1 MSNLRIERGDIFYIN
16 KAGYTYGSEQQPGRP
31 GIIVSN
37 NQNNQSASTVE
48 VVYCTTKEKPSLP
61 THMTVLSTKYE
72 STVLCEQITTV
83 SVDRLGNY
91 IGKCNEEEMKQ
102 IDLCL
107 LKSLS
112 LNVGNVMNEK
122 AEPNEPS
129 ASLNSEVIELRI
141 ERDIYK
147 RMYES
152 VMDRLTG
159 MVAGDGTAKK
169 I

>member
-1 MSNLRIERGDIFYIN
+1 MNNLRIERGDIFYIS

-37 NQNNQSASTVE
+37 NQNNQSAATVE

-61 THMTVLSTKYE
+61 THMTVLSTEYE

-102 IDLCL
+102 IDSCL
-107 LKSLS
+107 LTSLS
-112 LNVGNVMNEK
+112 LTVGDSCNGQ

-129 ASLNSEVIELRI
+129 TIPSSEVMELRI

-152 VMDRLTG
+152 VMDRLAG
-159 MVAGDGTAKK
+159 MVSGDGTTKK